1 MSYIIHKKYDNVKSR
16 KTNHIYAEVSVLA
29 SDMPSLSRHCLV
41 FLDDMSGLRSLQRK
55 KGVSAAMPARPNSNA
70 TLIRDGYAR
79 ATRTFPYSRQR
90 EFLQLE
96 AQARTVALDARD
108 QKMIAIEARLRQTM
122 LDLIGDPDGIPDE
135 PPSRKDTTADSE

>member
-1 MSYIIHKKYDNVKSR
+1 
-16 KTNHIYAEVSVLA
+16 
-29 SDMPSLSRHCLV
+29 
-41 FLDDMSGLRSLQRK
+41 
-55 KGVSAAMPARPNSNA
+55 MPARPNSNA

-79 ATRTFPYSRQR
+79 AIRTFPYSRQR

-96 AQARTVALDARD
+96 AQALTAALDAGD
-108 QKMIAIEARLRQTM
+108 QKMIVIEARLRQTM